1 MRDFDPTASEFI
13 SSGYIDMSR
22 PGGLLYDFMSIA
34 SVAAP
39 IIGGMMGSDASG
51 DASNAQ
57 IAASDR
63 ASATQE
69 AARRQQRQDLM
80 PWMQGGQAANNA
92 LLSRLGIGSANTGAF
107 TPKTAD
113 QLRQE
118 LIGQYTTSSGGTDA
132 AMEQYIRDR
141 VNSDSRPAA
150 GSPVEQYIKSRMPAG
165 DWSLAGGL
173 YDQYMQSRPYAGQQQ
188 GNSAV
193 DEAGLQAAIQQAMAN
208 QGPATAGGVDPNYGT
223 LLKKFDQSDLNSDLV
238 YQNGLQF
245 GLNTGINQL
254 NQRAAAGGNYGSGA
268 ALKALTRFGNDYATT
283 KTEGAY
289 NRNQGEKAQTYNF
302 LSGVSGQGQSAAAG
316 VGAAGLATG
325 NNIANNQ
332 LAAGNA
338 SAAGIVGGANAMSNG
353 LAGATNAYQWN
364 QLMSR
369 PKTNTALSNS
379 WDIPM
384 QPGGGY

>member
-13 SSGYIDMSR
+13 STGYIDKSR
-22 PGGLLYDFMSIA
+22 PGGVLYDFMSIA

-39 IIGGMMGSDASG
+39 IIGGMMGDDAAR
-51 DASNAQ
+51 DAAGAQ

-69 AARRQQRQDLM
+69 AARVQQRADLM
-80 PWMQGGQAANNA
+80 PWMQGGQMANNA
-92 LLSRLGIGSANTGAF
+92 LLSRLGLGPRNGSGVPAAPT
-107 TPKTAD
+107 KTAD
-113 QLRQE
+113 QFRQE
-118 LIGQYTTSSGGTDA
+118 LLGQFTTQGPQEIYRFD
-132 AMEQYIRDR
+132 Q
-141 VNSDSRPAA
+141 
-150 GSPVEQYIKSRMPAG
+150 G
-165 DWSLAGGL
+165 DQTGYGFNAPS
-173 YDQYMQSRPYAGQQQ
+173 
-188 GNSAV
+188 NIV
-193 DEAGLQAAIQQAMAN
+193 DEAGLNAAVQRAIDAQQSAYIPPT
-208 QGPATAGGVDPNYGT
+208 QTADDPNYGS
-223 LLKKFDQSDLNSDLV
+223 LLKKFNQNDLNSDLV

-245 GLNTGINQL
+245 GLNTGVNQL

-353 LAGATNAYQWN
+353 IANATNAFQWN
-364 QLMSR
+364 QMMTKKN
-369 PKTNTALSNS
+369 PWATPGING
-379 WDIPM
+379 DIPM